1 MSLVKVIR
9 HGQVT
14 LPAAIRK
21 QLRVEEGDY
30 LEAEIVEGAVV
41 LRPKAVIDRASAWNE
56 IKEIVQEK
64 KWVGPGPEPSEDE
77 LLAMI
82 DDEIHRLR
90 AETDEGGSR

>member
-21 QLRVEEGDY
+21 KLRVEEGDY

-41 LRPKAVIDRASAWNE
+41 LRPKTVIDRASAWNE

-64 KWVGPGPEPSEDE
+64 KWVGPELSEDD

-82 DDEIHRLR
+82 DDDVHRRR
-90 AETDEGGSR
+90 AESDEGGSR

>member
-21 QLRVEEGDY
+21 KLRVEEGDY

-41 LRPKAVIDRASAWNE
+41 LRPKTVIDRASAWNE
-56 IKEIVQEK
+56 IKEIVREK
-64 KWVGPGPEPSEDE
+64 KWVGPELSEDD

-82 DDEIHRLR
+82 DDDVHRQR
-90 AETDEGGSR
+90 AESDEGGSR